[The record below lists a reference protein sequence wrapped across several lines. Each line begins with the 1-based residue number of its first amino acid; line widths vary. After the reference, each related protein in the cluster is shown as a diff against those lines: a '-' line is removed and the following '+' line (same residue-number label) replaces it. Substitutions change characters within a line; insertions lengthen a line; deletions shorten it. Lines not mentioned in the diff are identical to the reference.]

1 MNKLLVTFTINI
13 GGHSIS
19 LDKRSVEAHSDFIS
33 HAHTDH
39 ITAAKKSSGII
50 ASMETVAL
58 IREAYNIKPKIS
70 GFNLDIELL
79 DSGHMLGAKQIYIN
93 NNDYENIVYSGDYTL
108 HNIETAKKIR
118 IPHADIAI
126 VDSTYPYP
134 SIKFDDR
141 EYQKNC
147 MLEWIDHM
155 KDRGIVLF
163 SAFAMGKAQELVSI
177 LNGNGIIPIVSPK
190 IAKIN
195 KVYGSFGVKLE
206 YNTYG
211 DMDYDEKLK
220 DNFVGI
226 VDTRKIFELS
236 CALKNIHKKEVYTA
250 IATGFSKFMRFN
262 TDAQFALSDHADFDQ
277 ATSYIDEVG
286 AKRIFT
292 YGQNKE
298 VFAKNLKARGYNAE
312 AFKESIKIS
321 KKITMLSAI

>member
-1 MNKLLVTFTINI
+1 MTFTIDI
-13 GGHSIS
+13 CGHSIS
-19 LDKRSVEAHSDFIS
+19 LDKKSLGAHSDFIS

-39 ITAAKKSSGII
+39 ITAAKKSSGVI
-50 ASMETVAL
+50 AGVETMAL
-58 IREAYNIKPKIS
+58 IKEAYNITPKIS
-70 GFNLDIELL
+70 EFNLDIELL

-93 NNDYENIVYSGDYTL
+93 NDDYESIVYSGDYTL
-108 HNIETAKKIR
+108 HDIETAKKIC

-134 SIKFDDR
+134 DIKFNDR

-147 MLEWIDHM
+147 MIEWTDRM
-155 KDRGIVLF
+155 MDRGIVLF

-177 LNGNGIIPIVSPK
+177 LNGNGIIPVVSPK

-195 KVYGSFGVKLE
+195 KIYRSFGVKLE

-211 DMDYDEKLK
+211 DTNYDEKLS

-236 CALKNIHKKEVYTA
+236 SSLKNIHKKEIYTA
-250 IATGFSKFMRFN
+250 ITTGFSKFMRFN

-277 ATSYIDEVG
+277 ATSYIEEVG

-298 VFAKNLKARGYNAE
+298 VFAKNLKTKGYNAE

-321 KKITMLSAI
+321 KKIRMISTI